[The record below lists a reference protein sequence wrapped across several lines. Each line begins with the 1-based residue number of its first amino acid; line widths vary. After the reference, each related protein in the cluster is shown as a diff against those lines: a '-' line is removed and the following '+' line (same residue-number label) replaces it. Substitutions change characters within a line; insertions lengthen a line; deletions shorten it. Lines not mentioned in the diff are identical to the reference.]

1 MRVKTSDG
9 EDAPMSDSE
18 NIEEV
23 RRRLEEIQQ
32 NKRGRMRW
40 SVSRHTAELALVAL
54 DESPRS
60 SASSVARERAA
71 KPGKARRRKRHKRL
85 L

>member
-9 EDAPMSDSE
+9 EDARVSDSE

-32 NKRGRMRW
+32 KKRGRVRW

-54 DESPRS
+54 DEASPL
-60 SASSVARERAA
+60 ASPSRA
-71 KPGKARRRKRHKRL
+71 KSGKARRRKRHKRL

>member
-9 EDAPMSDSE
+9 EDAPVSDSE

-54 DESPRS
+54 DEATSLV
-60 SASSVARERAA
+60 SASRA
-71 KPGKARRRKRHKRL
+71 KSGKARRRKRHKRL